1 MITALLNSLVFPDMT
16 EIHLGEHIFAS
27 VSRERLLYVFFV
39 WVIVNVIA
47 VYTIGLVDK
56 AGVSDCLSFSDVYHM
71 LVYLTLF
78 LFISPTPKHS
88 ASQMAFYRQLF
99 LCEWGCLTLHSAED
113 SGCHEGFVPQSALL
127 CPCFS
132 LKLIVSFLVT
142 D

>member
-1 MITALLNSLVFPDMT
+1 MLLVMITALLNSLAFPDTT

-27 VSRERLLYVFFV
+27 VSTERFLYVFFV

-78 LFISPTPKHS
+78 LFISPAPKHS

-99 LCEWGCLTLHSAED
+99 LCEWG
-113 SGCHEGFVPQSALL
+113 V
-127 CPCFS
+127 
-132 LKLIVSFLVT
+132 
-142 D
+142 